1 MELVLDEIRYTDSSK
16 IQSALWDWSE
26 LPIDLEV
33 VSVRLLWGYQKIWRP
48 RRWLSF
54 FRASAVDRPLRTL
67 LIAKAELEDV
77 SAGSLLYGTALEIIN
92 EFMSVHEYWDRLK
105 RFKKQQRYL
114 LSRNHER
121 FFELLVLR
129 DGKQCSECKSKRK
142 KLCIDHIKPVSKGG
156 LTELVNLRLLCY
168 GCNSDKSGKFVEV

>member
-1 MELVLDEIRYTDSSK
+1 MKFVTLIHLK
-16 IQSALWDWSE
+16 FN
-26 LPIDLEV
+26 
-33 VSVRLLWGYQKIWRP
+33 LLFGIGA
-48 RRWLSF
+48 SF
-54 FRASAVDRPLRTL
+54 PLTL
-67 LIAKAELEDV
+67 LEDV
-77 SAGSLLYGTALEIIN
+77 SAGSLLYETALEIIN

-121 FFELLVLR
+121 FFESLVLR
-129 DGKQCSECKSKRK
+129 DGKQCSECKSRRK